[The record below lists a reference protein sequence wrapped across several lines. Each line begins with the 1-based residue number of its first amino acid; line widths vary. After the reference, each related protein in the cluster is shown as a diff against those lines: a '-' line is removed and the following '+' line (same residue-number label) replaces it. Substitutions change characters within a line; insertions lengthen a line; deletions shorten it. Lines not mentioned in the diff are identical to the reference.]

1 MMTILLYGFLG
12 KKFGRV
18 HRYEVNSPAE
28 AVRALNAT
36 IDGFK
41 EAVISGGEYRVL
53 RAGKDTV
60 LEENL
65 HEPQSYKETVRIIPV
80 VAGSKR
86 GGLMGIIIGAVL
98 IAASIWMPG
107 LSAVTANYLMGAGVS
122 MVLGGVAQMLFS
134 PRSTTGTSVEAAEN
148 KPSYA
153 FDGAVNTVAQGN
165 PVPVCYGRLLVGSQ
179 IISAGLSSEQI

>member
-1 MMTILLYGFLG
+1 MTILLYGFLG
-12 KKFGRV
+12 KKFGKV
-18 HRYEVNSPAE
+18 HRYDVSSAAE

-36 IDGFK
+36 LEGFK
-41 EAVISGGEYRVL
+41 EAVIDGGSYKVL
-53 RAGKDTV
+53 RGGKNPI
-60 LEENL
+60 LETEL
-65 HEPQSYKETVRIIPV
+65 HDPQSVKETLRIVPV
-80 VAGSKR
+80 VAGAKR

-107 LSAVTANYLMGAGVS
+107 LSAVTANYLLGAGAS

-134 PRSTTGTSVEAAEN
+134 PRATTGTSVEAAEN

-165 PVPVCYGRLLVGSQ
+165 PVPVCYGKLLVGSQ